1 MSAFVADTH
10 AVIWYILNQDALS
23 SSAREAFATAS
34 ASGDPVYL
42 SAISVVEIH
51 YLVEKGKFTSTF
63 VDRFDEA
70 LSSADAALVVTPLTL
85 EIARTLSQIPRS
97 SIPEMPDRIIAATAL
112 YLNLPL
118 ITRDRKIQASTITTV
133 W

>member
-23 SSAREAFATAS
+23 SSALEAFEAAS

-51 YLVEKGKFTSTF
+51 YLVEKGKLTAAF
-63 VDRFDEA
+63 VDRLDDA
-70 LSSADAALVVTPLTL
+70 LISANAALVVTPLTL

-112 YLNLPL
+112 HLNLPL
-118 ITRDRKIQASTITTV
+118 ITRDRKIQASTIKTV